1 MYMYSF
7 PKTEIQILDIDL
19 LIERKL
25 RPNVDQDGKK
35 IWICLECNYQQ
46 KLRKDVAKHIER
58 RHLNLSLSCNY
69 CDVSMTSRISLRDH
83 LRLCHSFQ

>member
-1 MYMYSF
+1 MDVGYF
-7 PKTEIQILDIDL
+7 KIEIQILDIDL

-69 CDVSMTSRISLRDH
+69 CDVSMTSRISLKDH